1 MSPGSRPWDV
11 TDRYAQTVAFVVAG
25 VGLASAFLDWAP
37 APELAA
43 QVAGGFAGAATL
55 AFAARR
61 HGSGPRWLDW
71 AGTAAGGALALAA
84 AGGILELNG
93 PLAPGPTVALFAG
106 LGVLAAGAA
115 AVLGVEK
122 DGVRARER
130 ATAGATVASVAAL
143 VFGSLLAAVV
153 VPFVPEAPVVRWPVN
168 TAVGSVGFGFAGL
181 AVVRAYGGSVDVSV
195 PGRRDVAVAVVGV
208 AGIFAV
214 HLLLNAVVTAFS
226 LPQSSHGLVETARQH
241 PEILPPLAVVSLLF
255 IGPGEEL
262 LARNG
267 VQKFLY
273 GAYSRAG
280 AVVVASFVFGAAHLL
295 SYAGGGVAP
304 GAVLVTL
311 TRVFLVSLVLGV
323 AYERT
328 DDLFAPVVVHGV
340 YDAVQFGLAYLQ
352 FS

>member
-1 MSPGSRPWDV
+1 
-11 TDRYAQTVAFVVAG
+11 
-25 VGLASAFLDWAP
+25 
-37 APELAA
+37 
-43 QVAGGFAGAATL
+43 
-55 AFAARR
+55 
-61 HGSGPRWLDW
+61 
-71 AGTAAGGALALAA
+71 
-84 AGGILELNG
+84 LN
-93 PLAPGPTVALFAG
+93 V
-106 LGVLAAGAA
+106 
-115 AVLGVEK
+115 
-122 DGVRARER
+122 
-130 ATAGATVASVAAL
+130 
-143 VFGSLLAAVV
+143 
-153 VPFVPEAPVVRWPVN
+153 
-168 TAVGSVGFGFAGL
+168 
-181 AVVRAYGGSVDVSV
+181 
-195 PGRRDVAVAVVGV
+195 
-208 AGIFAV
+208 
-214 HLLLNAVVTAFS
+214 VVTAFS

-340 YDAVQFGLAYLQ
+340 YDAVQFGIAYLQ

>member
-1 MSPGSRPWDV
+1 MSPGSRRQHV

-25 VGLASAFLDWAP
+25 VGLAAAFLDWAP
-37 APELAA
+37 APRLVA
-43 QVAGGFAGAATL
+43 QVAGGFAGGAAV

-71 AGTAAGGALALAA
+71 AGTAAGGGLVLAA
-84 AGGILELNG
+84 AAGILGLAG
-93 PLAPGPTVALFAG
+93 PLTPGPVVALLAG
-106 LGVLAAGAA
+106 LGVVAAGAA
-115 AVLGVEK
+115 AGLGVGK

-143 VFGSLLAAVV
+143 VFGSLLAAAV
-153 VPFVPEAPVVRWPVN
+153 VPLVPDAPVVRWPVN
-168 TAVGSVGFGFAGL
+168 TAVGSVGFALAGL
-181 AVVRAYGGSVDVSV
+181 AMIRAYGGGVDVSA
-195 PGRRDVAVAVVGV
+195 PDRRDLVAAGVGV
-208 AGIFAV
+208 VAIFALHV
-214 HLLLNAVVTAFS
+214 LLNAVVTVFS
-226 LPQSSHGLVETARQH
+226 LPQSTHGLVETARSN

-262 LARNG
+262 FARNG

-273 GAYSRAG
+273 GAYSRGG

-295 SYAGGGVAP
+295 SYAGAGVAP

-328 DDLFAPVVVHGV
+328 DDLFAPVVVHGL

>member
-1 MSPGSRPWDV
+1 V

-37 APELAA
+37 APAIAA
-43 QVAGGFAGAATL
+43 IVAGGFAGAATL

-71 AGTAAGGALALAA
+71 AGTAAGGALALTAA
-84 AGGILELNG
+84 AGILELNG
-93 PLAPGPTVALFAG
+93 PLAAGPTVALFAG
-106 LGVLAAGAA
+106 LGVLAAGTA
-115 AVLGVEK
+115 AVLGVDK
-122 DGVRARER
+122 TGLRARER
-130 ATAGATVASVAAL
+130 ATGGATVASVAAL
-143 VFGSLLAAVV
+143 VFGSLLAAAV
-153 VPFVPEAPVVRWPVN
+153 VPLVPDAPVYQWPAN
-168 TAVGSVGFGFAGL
+168 TAVGSVGFGLAGL
-181 AVVRAYGGSVDVSV
+181 AVIRAYGGSVDVSV
-195 PGRRDVAVAVVGV
+195 PGRRDVIVAVVGV
-208 AGIFAV
+208 AAIFAL
-214 HLLLNAVVTAFS
+214 HLLLDVVVTAFS
-226 LPQSSHGLVETARQH
+226 LPQSTHGLVETAREH

-273 GAYSRAG
+273 GSYSRAG

-304 GAVLVTL
+304 GAVLVVL

>member
-1 MSPGSRPWDV
+1 MSPGSRRQHV

-37 APELAA
+37 APALAA
-43 QVAGGFAGAATL
+43 QVAGGFAAAAAV
-55 AFAARR
+55 AFAVRR

-71 AGTAAGGALALAA
+71 AGTAAGGGLTLAA
-84 AGGILELNG
+84 AAGILELTG
-93 PLAPGPTVALFAG
+93 PLARGPVVALFAG
-106 LGVLAAGAA
+106 LGVVAAGAA
-115 AVLGVEK
+115 AVRGAEK
-122 DGVRARER
+122 EGVRARER
-130 ATAGATVASVAAL
+130 ATFGATVASVAAL
-143 VFGSLLAAVV
+143 VFGGLLGAAI
-153 VPFVPEAPVVRWPVN
+153 VPLAPDAPIVRWPLN
-168 TAVGSVGFGFAGL
+168 TAVGSLGYGLAGL
-181 AVVRAYGGSVDVSV
+181 AVIRAFDGSLDVSV
-195 PGRRDVAVAVVGV
+195 PDRRDLVVAVVGV
-208 AGIFAV
+208 VSIFAL
-214 HLLLNAVVTAFS
+214 HLLLNAVVTVFS
-226 LPQSSHGLVETARQH
+226 LPQSSHGLVAAARDN
-241 PEILPPLAVVSLLF
+241 PEILPPLVVVSLLF
-255 IGPGEEL
+255 IAPGEEL

-267 VQKFLY
+267 VQQFLY

-328 DDLFAPVVVHGV
+328 DDLFAPVVVHAV